1 MTTATQEKRSTPLS
15 IYVLVVLTLVGVVTG
30 VYRLVVG
37 LGSTTNLSDYYPWG
51 LWIGVDA
58 FLIPA
63 AGAAFTVSAISHF
76 FGRDDYHKILR
87 PAVLIGFL
95 GYMGVGAILVAD
107 LGRWY
112 QFYSIVIPG
121 RINLHSF
128 LEEVALSVTL
138 YTGIL
143 MIELAPTILEKWNL
157 NVPIRLIERFIMV
170 IAGVGILI
178 SCVHQSSIG
187 SIFVILEHKLHPL
200 WWTPILPL
208 LFLTQA
214 LFSGIGTAAIVV
226 KLTQEKMG
234 RKVDRELL
242 ATMGRLM
249 RILLIFYLVC
259 KVADWLVAGELGL
272 LFTSGLISLPAWGE
286 IILGVLLPIVILFS
300 KLGHRSEGVFWS
312 GVWILIGLF
321 INRVTV
327 SFIALETPAW
337 ATYVPHWMEVVTSV
351 GVGAGVVLAYV
362 IAARLFNLFPEHE
375 HSH

>member
-1 MTTATQEKRSTPLS
+1 MTTATQEKRSTPLG
-15 IYVLVVLTLVGVVTG
+15 IYVLAVLTLLGVITG

-37 LGSTTNLSDYYPWG
+37 LGATTNLSDYYPWG
-51 LWIGVDA
+51 LWIGADA

-76 FGRDDYHKILR
+76 FGRDDYHTILR

-95 GYMGVGAILVAD
+95 GYMGVGAILILD
-107 LGRWY
+107 LGRWH
-112 QFYSIVIPG
+112 QFYSILLPS

-138 YTGIL
+138 YTMVLIL
-143 MIELAPTILEKWNL
+143 ELAPTLLEKWNL
-157 NVPIRLIERFIMV
+157 DVPIRFIESGILL

-200 WWTPILPL
+200 WWTPIIPL

-242 ATMGRLM
+242 ATMGRLI
-249 RILLIFYLVC
+249 RILLVIYLVC
-259 KVADWLVAGELGL
+259 KVGDWLVAGELGL
-272 LFTSGLISLPAWGE
+272 LLASGLISLPAWGE
-286 IILGVLLPIVILFS
+286 IILGVLLPMVILFS
-300 KLGHRSEGVFWS
+300 KLGNRPEGVFWS

-351 GVGAGVVLAYV
+351 GVGAAVVLAYV

-375 HSH
+375 QSH

>member
-1 MTTATQEKRSTPLS
+1 MTTAIREKRSTPLG
-15 IYVLVVLTLVGVVTG
+15 IHVLAVLTLLGVITG
-30 VYRLVVG
+30 IYRLVVG
-37 LGSTTNLSDYYPWG
+37 LGATTNLTDYYPWG
-51 LWIGVDA
+51 LWIGADA

-76 FGRDDYHKILR
+76 FGRDDYHTILR

-95 GYMGVGAILVAD
+95 GYMGVGAILILD
-107 LGRWY
+107 LGRWH
-112 QFYSIVIPG
+112 QFYSIIIPG

-138 YTGIL
+138 YTGVL
-143 MIELAPTILEKWNL
+143 MLELAPTILEKWNL
-157 NVPIRLIERFIMV
+157 NIPIRLIERLIMI

-200 WWTPILPL
+200 WWTPIIPL

-242 ATMGRLM
+242 AAMGKLI
-249 RILLIFYLVC
+249 RILLVIYLVC
-259 KVADWLVAGELGL
+259 KVGDWLVTRELGL

-286 IILGVLLPIVILFS
+286 IILGVLLPMVILFS
-300 KLGHRSEGVFWS
+300 KLGNRPEGVFWS

-321 INRVTV
+321 ISRVTI

-337 ATYVPHWMEVVTSV
+337 ATYVPHWIEVVTSV

-375 HSH
+375 QSH